1 MQVVFSMFDG
11 AMCGKPPGIY
21 PRLIRS
27 IIRQKTILPFMEFAM
42 TVSVRKR
49 TGVTVIDGRPV
60 VDSRS
65 ICYVFKVTI
74 IDRDRILIQKNKTI
88 CRGKPAAKTRVLD
101 RKRIRRIKTITATL
115 KNPRKDSAILIG
127 RTRPIMRLIVVW
139 R

>member
-1 MQVVFSMFDG
+1 
-11 AMCGKPPGIY
+11 MCGKPPGIY

-60 VDSRS
+60 VDAGS

-74 IDRDRILIQKNKTI
+74 IDRDRILIQINKTI
-88 CRGKPAAKTRVLD
+88 YRGKPGAKIRVFNE
-101 RKRIRRIKTITATL
+101 RRIQRIKTITATTL
-115 KNPRKDSAILIG
+115 PNPRNDSAIHIG
-127 RTRPIMRLIVVW
+127 GTRPVMRRVVV
-139 R
+139 